1 MILKLAYN
9 NQLESF
15 YIKVK
20 ELLENYPLVK
30 LEAFN
35 EDSFQSRRNAF
46 KLKSIYGTKLLP
58 FMVLLDQD
66 KNVVEAFYSDNKSC
80 TLDYLKVVLDHW
92 MVYNPKENGYCRVKE
107 TKRRS

>member
-9 NQLESF
+9 NQLTSF
-15 YIKVK
+15 RIKVK
-20 ELLENYPLVK
+20 ELLENYPLIK

-92 MVYNPKENGYCRVKE
+92 IVYNPKEDGHSGTEEKA
-107 TKRRS
+107 

>member
-15 YIKVK
+15 YIKIK

-35 EDSFQSRRNAF
+35 EDSFQSIRIAF
-46 KLKSIYGTKLLP
+46 ILKSI
-58 FMVLLDQD
+58 
-66 KNVVEAFYSDNKSC
+66 
-80 TLDYLKVVLDHW
+80 
-92 MVYNPKENGYCRVKE
+92 
-107 TKRRS
+107 